1 MYKEWLE
8 RMKVL
13 RKERNELYEKRN
25 RLKGQKE
32 YIERGFEWQS
42 VKEHARSFSQ
52 FLFCQFNEITVMQSI
67 HTYDRSL
74 HTCKRKDHTDSAQN
88 EIFPGNKMH

>member
-1 MYKEWLE
+1 MYGEWLE

-32 YIERGFEWQS
+32 YIERDFEWQS
-42 VKEHARSFSQ
+42 VKEHAAHFPSFFFANS
-52 FLFCQFNEITVMQSI
+52 M
-67 HTYDRSL
+67 RSL
-74 HTCKRKDHTDSAQN
+74 
-88 EIFPGNKMH
+88 